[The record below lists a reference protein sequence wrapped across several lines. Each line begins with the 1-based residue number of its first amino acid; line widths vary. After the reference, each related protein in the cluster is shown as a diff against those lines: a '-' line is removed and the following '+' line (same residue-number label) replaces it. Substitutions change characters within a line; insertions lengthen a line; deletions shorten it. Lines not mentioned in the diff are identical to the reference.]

1 LLCFQE
7 LSGTLMPM
15 IVGTASIEGT
25 NRYRERFPQLNEA
38 DFFRD
43 ISHGERS
50 GTPWLSSIGLGTYL
64 GEPDEAVDADYSEAI
79 ALALR
84 SGINVLDTA
93 INYRHQRS
101 ERNIAAAVADLV
113 GRGDLKRD
121 EIFVCTKAGYLSF
134 DGNLPPDPRAY
145 FMHEY
150 VQTGILD
157 PKELVGGMHCM
168 SPEYLRDQ
176 IERSCRNLG
185 LETVDLFYLHNPET
199 QLAEVSVEIF
209 YERLKRAFGALE
221 SAVKAG
227 KIGSYGLATWNAF
240 RVPDGARDYI
250 SLQSV
255 VELAHEAG
263 GDGHHF
269 RFVQLPFN
277 LAMPEAYLL
286 ANQVVGKKS
295 VSLLDAAA
303 ALGIT
308 AVGSA
313 TLYQGRLAHGL
324 PKFVG
329 QTLGMKSDAE
339 NAIQFSRSTPGLAVS
354 LVGMGRKEHVAAN
367 VKAGLLPPAKF
378 EEWQRLFA
386 SRSA

>member
-1 LLCFQE
+1 
-7 LSGTLMPM
+7 MPM
-15 IVGTASIEGT
+15 IPGTASIEGT
-25 NRYRERFPQLNEA
+25 GRYRERFPQLNEA
-38 DFFRD
+38 DFFRCP
-43 ISHGERS
+43 SNEGRGE
-50 GTPWLSSIGLGTYL
+50 TPWLSSIGLGTYL
-64 GEPDEAVDADYSEAI
+64 GEPDEAADVDYGEAI

-101 ERNIAAAVADLV
+101 ERSIGAAVADLV

-121 EIFVCTKAGYLSF
+121 EVFVCTKAGYLSF
-134 DGNLPPDPRAY
+134 DGNLPPDPRGY
-145 FMHEY
+145 FLREY

-176 IERSCRNLG
+176 IERSCRNLE
-185 LETVDLFYLHNPET
+185 LKTVDLFYLHNPET
-199 QLAEVSVEIF
+199 QLAEVSVEVF

-221 SAVKAG
+221 SAVKAR
-227 KIGSYGLATWNAF
+227 KIGNYGLATWNAF

-255 VELAHEAG
+255 VEIAREAG

-286 ANQVVGKKS
+286 ANQMVGKKS

-303 ALGIT
+303 ALGIIV
-308 AVGSA
+308 VGSA

-354 LVGMGRKEHVAAN
+354 LVGMGRKEHVATN
-367 VKAGLLPPAKF
+367 LKAGLLPPAKF